1 MSEKKENKKQ
11 EKMLK
16 KEAKK
21 EELAKLSLEE
31 KNKRNYR
38 IRRKIII
45 AVLII
50 LVLVLSVLVRGNYL
64 ELKDMGENY
73 LNIFLRR
80 STYTFSSLI
89 LNFVF
94 LYAMFYFTHRKT
106 HRLLKLF
113 FDDEKKEM
121 PNFPKKSAS
130 FCIALIGSFVATAF
144 LLQKALMC
152 FSNSWFGI
160 NDPVFNIDI
169 GYFVFIKP
177 FVKTLLLYFMIVIL
191 ATIVYAILYSLIIL
205 NKSFDGVSKETLDK
219 CNLIKVIG
227 PKVNVIA
234 IFMGLFVLVAM
245 ATNIGNEKF
254 MSIELSDGNLY
265 SLYGASQAD
274 ATVKLV
280 GYVILAFLVSFSIIK
295 AYGAVKKSSTKRV
308 LGYVIV
314 VPVYLITLAIVLAI
328 YSGITGS
335 TYLERNDKYIKAN
348 IALTKDAYS
357 LNTNYKTIDYSG
369 TITTDELGTNSNILN
384 NMPIVNSDKVLQ
396 EAKTTQTVK
405 GYYTFRNTQIEMYNL
420 DNKPTLCYIT
430 PREISNNNASYS
442 NKTYQ
447 YTHGYG
453 TLVTLAGS
461 TDENGYLVNYDKSF
475 GDMKDEKI
483 SISQPRI
490 YYGLETNDAAVIN
503 SAKSEFDYVDNVETN
518 KDVEYAY
525 TGENGLKLNF
535 IDRLILGIKEG
546 NLKLA
551 TSLSMKKDS
560 RILTNR
566 NILKRVRTAMPYLSY
581 DDNPYMVVNNNGE
594 LYWVID
600 AYTTSN
606 EVPFSQKYEGPNYTQ
621 INYIK
626 NSCKVIINAY
636 TGEMKF
642 YITDR
647 TDPIIMG
654 YNNVYPG
661 LFEDKEST
669 IPEDISS
676 HFVYP
681 KYLFNV
687 QANFAAIY
695 HNMESEVLY
704 RGNDIWEIS
713 DTSYTNASDNH
724 IEPYYAMIKN
734 NEGKDT
740 LGIIIP
746 YATYDK
752 QNITAY
758 MVGYMDGS
766 NMVLNINS
774 FNSDNSVPGLLQL
787 ESQINQDETIASEVA
802 SLSISG
808 TKITRKMYA
817 IPVEDTIVYVE
828 AIYQDIIN
836 ESNQKP
842 TLKKVIIASGN
853 KIAIGDTAEE
863 ARNNFVSKAID
874 IDIINTDDKDAL
886 INEIIKTKNNVK
898 NSSRNNDWKLYG
910 EDMEKLTKLLDQ
922 LESTV
927 KKEEENKIAE
937 NAIKASQE
945 ANQTAN
951 DAVEN
956 VNE

>member
-21 EELAKLSLEE
+21 EELAKLTLEE

-45 AVLII
+45 AVLIV

-73 LNIFLRR
+73 LNTFLRR
-80 STYTFSSLI
+80 SIYTFSSLI

-144 LLQKALMC
+144 LLQQALMC

-160 NDPVFNIDI
+160 KDPVFNIDI

-191 ATIVYAILYSLIIL
+191 ATIIYAILYSLIIL

-234 IFMGLFVLVAM
+234 ILMGLFVLIAM

-254 MSIELSDGNLY
+254 MSIELTDGNLY

-308 LGYVIV
+308 IGYVLV
-314 VPVYLITLAIVLAI
+314 VPVYLMTLAIVLAI

-357 LNTNYKTIDYSG
+357 LNANYKTIDYSG
-369 TITTDELGTNSNILN
+369 TITTDELGSNSNILN
-384 NMPIVNSDKVLQ
+384 NMPIVNSEKVIQ

-405 GYYTFRNTQIEMYNL
+405 GYYTFRNTQVEMYNL
-420 DNKPTLCYIT
+420 DKKPTLCYIT

-461 TDENGYLVNYDKSF
+461 TDENGYLINYDKGF
-475 GDMKDEKI
+475 GDMTDEKI

-503 SAKSEFDYVDNVETN
+503 SAKSEFDYVDTVDTN

-525 TGENGLKLNF
+525 TGETGLKLNF

-566 NILKRVRTAMPYLSY
+566 NILKRVKIAMPYLSY
-581 DDNPYMVVNNNGE
+581 DDNPYMVVNNKGE

-606 EVPFSQKYEGPNYTQ
+606 EVPFSQKYEGPNYSQ

-626 NSCKVIINAY
+626 NSCKVIVNAY
-636 TGEMKF
+636 TGDMKF

-681 KYLFNV
+681 KYLFNI
-687 QANFAAIY
+687 QADFAAIY

-724 IEPYYAMIKN
+724 IEPYYAMIKDN
-734 NEGKDT
+734 NGKDT
-740 LGIIIP
+740 LGIIVP

-766 NMVLNINS
+766 NMVLNVNS

-817 IPVEDTIVYVE
+817 IPVDDTIVYIE

-937 NAIKASQE
+937 NAVKASQE

-951 DAVEN
+951 EAVEN